1 MSDLILISIL
11 SNLKTFFIIICIALV
26 LIVIFLWGMA
36 FDENLSENE
45 ADSRKAK
52 NKVARL
58 TILTVICLVLAT
70 LLPNKKEVYMIYG
83 FGSVID
89 YVDNNETAKELPDKI
104 VDIVDDYLTKQD
116 SILKLNRNESNKN

>member
-52 NKVARL
+52 NKVAGL

-104 VDIVDDYLTKQD
+104 VNIVDDYLTKQD
-116 SILKLNRNESNKN
+116 SIMKSNN